1 MYLYYLIGY
10 KLVNKEIHKIKS
22 TIKDFES
29 AQSIFEKLPS
39 SIVQQVSL
47 KKDSNKSID
56 NFYVNKIFVKE
67 QGSIQ
72 SATYAVIS
80 ILICLRVQIQ

>member
-1 MYLYYLIGY
+1 MKFISLSICTFSFQIMYLYYLIGY

-39 SIVQQVSL
+39 NIVQQVSL

-56 NFYVNKIFVKE
+56 NF
-67 QGSIQ
+67 
-72 SATYAVIS
+72 
-80 ILICLRVQIQ
+80 